1 MVKMESK
8 RLYLSV
14 VAICMSIILS
24 GAIIAYRP
32 QVTEA
37 KGFRFPVGISPSLGT
52 VASTWVGEEQAN
64 TISVSGLGSASARA
78 NQAKLTVGV
87 QTEKPYA
94 SEAVEENAGLMTA
107 VIDAIKFLGVS
118 EDDIETVSYA
128 VQPIYDYDLKRLT
141 GYWVTNMVQVKIS
154 NLDIV
159 GDVIDAASE
168 AGANRINGVSF
179 ELSDDLADE
188 LKLEAYKE
196 ALNDASEK
204 AGVIT
209 DTLDLT
215 LTGIYSVSE
224 SVYYPYRPYF
234 AMEAPAP
241 YPEKAST
248 PILEGALSVSVT
260 VQVVY
265 TFQ

>member
-1 MVKMESK
+1 MEKMESK
-8 RLYLSV
+8 KLYLSV

-24 GAIIAYRP
+24 GAIIAYKP

-37 KGFRFPVGISPSLGT
+37 KGFRFPIGISPSLGT

-107 VIDAIKFLGVS
+107 VIDAIKSLGIS

-141 GYWVTNMVQVKIS
+141 GYWVTNMIQVKMS
-154 NLDIV
+154 NLDMV

-168 AGANRINGVSF
+168 AGANRIDGVSF

-204 AGVIT
+204 AGIIAEN
-209 DTLDLT
+209 LGLT
-215 LTGIYSVSE
+215 LTGVYSVSE
-224 SVYYPYRPYF
+224 SIYYPYRPL
-234 AMEAPAP
+234 A
-241 YPEKAST
+241 YPVAETYALERSPT
-248 PILEGALSVSVT
+248 PILEGSLSVSVT